1 MATDLIGARLCGW
14 TSCGCDLIGAD
25 DLIGTGQCDWTSS
38 GCDLIGADDLIGAEL
53 WTPNTQRCSI

>member
-1 MATDLIGARLCGW
+1 MATDLIGAGLCGW
-14 TSCGCDLIGAD
+14 TSR
-25 DLIGTGQCDWTSS
+25 